1 MCVDFIFVEVSIFRI
16 INPNLEF
23 SCRIGGSWIYTT
35 RYYSSSW
42 RGIVCYLTLGLLV
55 ALGMCIQIFFIC
67 IKVFRFSFLGSVCM
81 PLIYLWNFQF
91 HFDGGVSVFLSEVWF

>member
-55 ALGMCIQIFFIC
+55 ALGMCIQIFFYLHKSIQ
-67 IKVFRFSFLGSVCM
+67 IFFSGLCLHAPNL
-81 PLIYLWNFQF
+81 PLEFP
-91 HFDGGVSVFLSEVWF
+91 VSL

>member
-1 MCVDFIFVEVSIFRI
+1 MLSYTWSFGCSWNVYSDF
-16 INPNLEF
+16 
-23 SCRIGGSWIYTT
+23 
-35 RYYSSSW
+35 
-42 RGIVCYLTLGLLV
+42 
-55 ALGMCIQIFFIC
+55 FFIC